1 MVALRAPRS
10 RAPRT
15 LTRSIVLNLPNH
27 RVLSL
32 SKDGLRQAQTT
43 AVSASLLHFREAPTV
58 TKKIDETTS
67 EDDLAGLSYE
77 AARAQLIEV
86 VSQLES
92 GGVPLDESLALW
104 ERGERL
110 ARVCQQWLDGAQAKI
125 DAARAD
131 HDDS

>member
-1 MVALRAPRS
+1 
-10 RAPRT
+10 
-15 LTRSIVLNLPNH
+15 
-27 RVLSL
+27 
-32 SKDGLRQAQTT
+32 
-43 AVSASLLHFREAPTV
+43 V
-58 TKKIDETTS
+58 TEQIDETTP

-77 AARAQLIEV
+77 TARAQLIEV

-110 ARVCQQWLDGAQAKI
+110 AQVCQRWLDGAQAKI

-131 HDDS
+131 DSHATEDTGR